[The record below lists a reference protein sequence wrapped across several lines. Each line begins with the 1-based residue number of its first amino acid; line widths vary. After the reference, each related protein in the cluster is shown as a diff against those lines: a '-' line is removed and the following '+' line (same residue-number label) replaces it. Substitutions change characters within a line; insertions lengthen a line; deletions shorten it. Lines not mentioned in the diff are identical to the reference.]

1 MAAKNQTF
9 ASSTLSETELL
20 SRFRRGDDDA
30 FAALVRRNYAMIYKT
45 SLRMLRNHEDAEDT
59 LQNVL
64 IKMHQR
70 LEGFEG
76 HSQLST
82 WIFRV
87 TVNEALMMLRRNR
100 QRQRECTLQE
110 PPINGNMQ
118 NISASRSQLE
128 SVEGKCVIRDLTK
141 KALRCLDPELRG
153 TVLLREW
160 EGWSQR
166 EVARILR
173 ISPAAVKSR
182 VYRARRRLRQEMAIL
197 TLRACNKNA

>member
-64 IKMHQR
+64 IKVHQR
-70 LEGFEG
+70 LGGFAG
-76 HSQLST
+76 QSQLST

-100 QRQRECTLQE
+100 HRQRECTLQE
-110 PPINGNMQ
+110 SSINGNMQ

-128 SVEGKCVIRDLTK
+128 SVEGKCVIRDLAK

-153 TVLLREW
+153 TVLLHEW

-173 ISPAAVKSR
+173 ISPVAVKSR
-182 VYRARRRLRQEMAIL
+182 VYRARRRLRHEMEIL
-197 TLRACNKNA
+197 TLRAFNENA

>member
-1 MAAKNQTF
+1 MAAKNQTS
-9 ASSTLSETELL
+9 ASFEACETELL
-20 SRFRRGDDDA
+20 SRFRGGDDEA
-30 FAALVRRNYAMIYKT
+30 FAVLVRRNYAMIYKT

-64 IKMHQR
+64 IKMHQHM
-70 LEGFEG
+70 EGFEG
-76 HSQLST
+76 YAQLST
-82 WIFRV
+82 WIFRI

-100 QRQRECTLQE
+100 HRQRECALQE
-110 PPINGNMQ
+110 SSSIGNVQ
-118 NISASRSQLE
+118 RISAGQTQLE
-128 SVEGKCVIRDLTK
+128 NAEGKCVIRDLAN

-153 TVLLREW
+153 TVLLHEW

-182 VYRARRRLRQEMAIL
+182 VYRAKRRLRQEMAIL